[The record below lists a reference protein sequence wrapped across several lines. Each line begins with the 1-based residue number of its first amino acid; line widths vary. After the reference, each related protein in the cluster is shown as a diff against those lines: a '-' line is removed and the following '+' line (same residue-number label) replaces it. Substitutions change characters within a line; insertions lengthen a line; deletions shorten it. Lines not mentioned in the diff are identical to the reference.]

1 MVHVFNFARQYAE
14 ETGGQFTDYD
24 DSKAILVVPLSG
36 GRFQTL
42 LVITRTSPSSGK
54 ELAIF
59 SSKVCELDS
68 SINLRELLE
77 ENLNFDYCKFI
88 IEDNFVK
95 VEASCVSTSA
105 NDDQIKEMIME
116 VATVADQMEL
126 KFTGLDV
133 H

>member
-24 DSKAILVVPLSG
+24 HSKAILVVPLSG

-42 LVITRTSPSSGK
+42 LVITRTSPYSGK

>member
-1 MVHVFNFARQYAE
+1 MINVLNLARQYAE

-24 DSKAILVVPLSG
+24 HTKAVIVVPLPE
-36 GRFQTL
+36 GRFQTIL
-42 LVITRTSPSSGK
+42 AIARTGTTSGK

-68 SINLRELLE
+68 GINLRELLE
-77 ENLNFDYCKFI
+77 QNLNFDYCKFI

-95 VEASCVSTSA
+95 VEASCVSSSA
-105 NDDQIKEMIME
+105 NEEQVKEMIME
-116 VATVADQMEL
+116 VATIADQMEL

>member
-1 MVHVFNFARQYAE
+1 MINVLNLARQYAE

-24 DSKAILVVPLSG
+24 HTKAVMVVPLPG
-36 GRFQTL
+36 GRFQTIL
-42 LVITRTSPSSGK
+42 AISRTGSTSGK

-95 VEASCVSTSA
+95 VEASCVSSSA
-105 NDDQIKEMIME
+105 NVEQVKEMIME
-116 VATVADQMEL
+116 VASVADQMEL

>member
-1 MVHVFNFARQYAE
+1 MINVLNLARQYAE
-14 ETGGQFTDYD
+14 ETGGQYTDYD
-24 DSKAILVVPLSG
+24 HTKAVIVVPLPG
-36 GRFQTL
+36 GRFQTIL
-42 LVITRTSPSSGK
+42 AIARKGTTSGK

-77 ENLNFDYCKFI
+77 QNLTFDYCKFL

-95 VEASCVSTSA
+95 VEASCVSSSA
-105 NDDQIKEMIME
+105 NEEQVKEMIME
-116 VATVADQMEL
+116 VASVADQMEL

>member
-1 MVHVFNFARQYAE
+1 MINVLNLARQYAE
-14 ETGGQFTDYD
+14 ETGGQYTDYD
-24 DSKAILVVPLSG
+24 HTKAVIVVPLPG
-36 GRFQTL
+36 GRFQTIL
-42 LVITRTSPSSGK
+42 AIARKGATSGK

-77 ENLNFDYCKFI
+77 QNLSFDYCKFL

-95 VEASCVSTSA
+95 VEASCVSSTA
-105 NDDQIKEMIME
+105 NEDQVKEMIME
-116 VATVADQMEL
+116 VAMVADQMEL